1 MVGGSIVFTFPA
13 LMLVALWTNCTE
25 DDICLLLLLFTCIMF
40 FINIWGAVVVF
51 GKLWASQ
58 AMVLKIYT
66 PLQMFGLGQ
75 KVLSRL
81 A

>member
-40 FINIWGAVVVF
+40 CINIWGAVVVF
-51 GKLWASQ
+51 GKL
-58 AMVLKIYT
+58 
-66 PLQMFGLGQ
+66 
-75 KVLSRL
+75 
-81 A
+81 

>member
-40 FINIWGAVVVF
+40 CINIWGAVVVL
-51 GKLWASQ
+51 GKLRGTSNSLWISIIK
-58 AMVLKIYT
+58 MNTV
-66 PLQMFGLGQ
+66 FGF
-75 KVLSRL
+75 
-81 A
+81 